1 MPVRVNGVFID
12 NRVGEMSKL
21 IAICEMRSIAMQ
33 FYFNILIHSIRR
45 HVGIERLR
53 LRSLSA
59 PSWNMFVV
67 GED

>member
-21 IAICEMRSIAMQ
+21 IAICEMRPIAME

-53 LRSLSA
+53 LR
-59 PSWNMFVV
+59 
-67 GED
+67 